1 MGVHYTYSKEDA
13 QEQPGVNAF
22 ENSQIRL
29 SDGTLLFGPDPFN
42 TGGIINKATYQML
55 NLDAG
60 LKWRGWSLEAEYY
73 FRWVDDFQVFG
84 NIPVTSLFDHGF
96 QVYASTMLKPDYLQA
111 YLSGSQ
117 IFGEYGDPWDL
128 AVGLTYFPF
137 GYKEVRMNAQALY
150 MDRSAVGYTA
160 VPYVVGGTGW
170 VYTVDVGTWF

>member
-55 NLDAG
+55 DLDAG

-84 NIPVTSLFDHGF
+84 SIPVASLYDHGF
-96 QVYASTMLKPDYLQA
+96 QVYASTMLNTTASANRDA
-111 YLSGSQ
+111 G
-117 IFGEYGDPWDL
+117 
-128 AVGLTYFPF
+128 A
-137 GYKEVRMNAQALY
+137 
-150 MDRSAVGYTA
+150 DREDRVARQFA
-160 VPYVVGGTGW
+160 
-170 VYTVDVGTWF
+170 